1 MTKQEAAIKYI
12 TENYLEF
19 NRLRHDIVS
28 DKLQIRMEADLE
40 SSTTQGASVQRS
52 KAAVQN
58 GSELWR
64 EMTKHDI
71 NSIVCHCAQEYDA
84 NITSREVMTALQSD
98 LIPDVHPLREYINA
112 LPAWKPESGDWIDF
126 VASQVRVKNNDN
138 KVSGN
143 NNDNTDNLRPNQYPL
158 GAQGEENTQQP
169 KQLDSTTFQS
179 TPFAH
184 EAHRGPRCSQQHS
197 ERLGEAYKNDN
208 IDNFRGNQ
216 YPCRD
221 EDDLNQQLKQL
232 DSTTYSAR
240 NNTAS
245 GEGNNTTPDRP
256 RGLSERTSCCQT
268 TTLLDRPYGAER
280 PMNLTGEAD
289 LTVSEAH
296 DLTSNSSQRERSEA
310 ERLWRV
316 CFKKWFVAM
325 VASWMKDEVVN
336 HQVLVLIGK
345 QGIFKT
351 TWLEHLIPPHLRAY
365 ACKLA
370 NSNDLN
376 KDERLRI
383 AEFGLISL
391 DEIDS
396 MNNRELNQLKSVIT
410 ATDVNERAAYAYTKE
425 RRVRLASFCA
435 SGNRRDFLTD
445 ITGNRRWLPFE
456 VESIQNPF
464 YSILPYEQMY
474 AQAWALAQ
482 DPMFSYWFDLDE
494 IEVLE
499 EHNQHFRD
507 ESNEEQL
514 LPILFDVPAEGRGE
528 FMTTA
533 QISERLVS
541 YGNIKKPMALSRL
554 GMVLGGIG
562 YRAVTRKIN
571 NTRARGWIVYQ
582 RDTEEINSLK
592 RLLKDG

>member
-12 TENYLEF
+12 TENYLDF
-19 NRLRHDIVS
+19 NRLRHDLIS
-28 DKLQIRMEADLE
+28 DKLQLRMENSLE
-40 SSTTQGASVQRS
+40 DASL
-52 KAAVQN
+52 QN
-58 GSELWR
+58 APVGLQFRGLEYWR

-98 LIPDVHPLREYINA
+98 LIPDVHPLREYV
-112 LPAWKPESGDWIDF
+112 LSCGEWTEEQPDWIDF
-126 VASQVRVKNNDN
+126 VASQVRVKASPESDSLEDATLQDAA
-138 KVSGN
+138 K
-143 NNDNTDNLRPNQYPL
+143 PL
-158 GAQGEENTQQP
+158 QFRGEEN
-169 KQLDSTTFQS
+169 K
-179 TPFAH
+179 
-184 EAHRGPRCSQQHS
+184 
-197 ERLGEAYKNDN
+197 
-208 IDNFRGNQ
+208 
-216 YPCRD
+216 
-221 EDDLNQQLKQL
+221 
-232 DSTTYSAR
+232 
-240 NNTAS
+240 
-245 GEGNNTTPDRP
+245 
-256 RGLSERTSCCQT
+256 
-268 TTLLDRPYGAER
+268 
-280 PMNLTGEAD
+280 AD
-289 LTVSEAH
+289 
-296 DLTSNSSQRERSEA
+296 
-310 ERLWRV
+310 RLWRG

-370 NSNDLN
+370 NSNELN

-464 YSILPYEQMY
+464 YTLLPYERMY

-482 DPMFSYWFDLDE
+482 DPFFSYWFDLDE

-499 EHNQHFRD
+499 QHNQHFRD

-514 LPILFDVPAEGRGE
+514 LDVYFAVPADGASNTK
-528 FMTTA
+528 FLTTA
-533 QISERLVS
+533 EISERLIY
-541 YGNIKKPMALSRL
+541 YGNIKRPLSLSRL
-554 GMVLGGIG
+554 GVLLSQKGFLS
-562 YRAVTRKIN
+562 VRKGN
-571 NTRARGWIVYQ
+571 PQRRGWIVYE
-582 RDTEEINSLK
+582 RDNEEINAERRILSK
-592 RLLKDG
+592 T

>member
-1 MTKQEAAIKYI
+1 MTKQEAVIRYI
-12 TENYLEF
+12 QDNYLQF
-19 NRLRHDIVS
+19 NRLRHDVVS
-28 DKLQIRMEADLE
+28 DKLQVRTPSNSPETPSNSPFRGGGLTSGGGGGTE
-40 SSTTQGASVQRS
+40 H
-52 KAAVQN
+52 
-58 GSELWR
+58 WR
-64 EMTKHDI
+64 ELTKHDV

-98 LIPDVHPLREYINA
+98 LVPDVHPLREYINA
-112 LPAWKPESGDWIDF
+112 LPRYTPDQPDWIDF
-126 VASQVRVKNNDN
+126 VAQQVRVRE
-138 KVSGN
+138 S
-143 NNDNTDNLRPNQYPL
+143 
-158 GAQGEENTQQP
+158 
-169 KQLDSTTFQS
+169 
-179 TPFAH
+179 
-184 EAHRGPRCSQQHS
+184 
-197 ERLGEAYKNDN
+197 
-208 IDNFRGNQ
+208 
-216 YPCRD
+216 
-221 EDDLNQQLKQL
+221 
-232 DSTTYSAR
+232 SA
-240 NNTAS
+240 
-245 GEGNNTTPDRP
+245 DRP
-256 RGLSERTSCCQT
+256 KGLSERTACCQT
-268 TTLLDRPYGAER
+268 TMLLDRPYGAER
-280 PMNLTGEAD
+280 PTNLTGEAD
-289 LTVSEAH
+289 LTISEAH
-296 DLTSNSSQRERSEA
+296 GLTSNSSQRERSKA
-310 ERLWRV
+310 DRLWRT

-396 MNNRELNQLKSVIT
+396 MNNRELNQLKSIIT
-410 ATDVNERAAYAYTKE
+410 ASDVNERAAYAYTKE

-435 SGNRRDFLTD
+435 SGNRREFLTD

-464 YSILPYEQMY
+464 YTTLPYEYMY
-474 AQAWALAQ
+474 AQALWLINHELN
-482 DPMFSYWFDLDE
+482 YWFDLDE

-499 EHNQHFRD
+499 VHNQHFRD

-554 GMVLGGIG
+554 GVVLSSSG
-562 YRAVTRKIN
+562 YRSVQRQIGGH
-571 NTRARGWIVYQ
+571 RGRGWIVYQ
-582 RDTEEINSLK
+582 RDTEEIASIK
-592 RLLKDG
+592 RLLAK

>member
-12 TENYLEF
+12 TENYLDYS
-19 NRLRHDIVS
+19 RLRHDVIA
-28 DKLQIRMEADLE
+28 DKLQIRME
-40 SSTTQGASVQRS
+40 
-52 KAAVQN
+52 N
-58 GSELWR
+58 GWR

-71 NSIVCHCAQEYDA
+71 NSIVCHAAQEYDA

-98 LIPDVHPLREYINA
+98 LIPDVHPLREYV
-112 LPAWKPESGDWIDF
+112 LSCREWTEEQPDWIDW
-126 VASQVRVKNNDN
+126 VASQVHVVDAN
-138 KVSGN
+138 
-143 NNDNTDNLRPNQYPL
+143 
-158 GAQGEENTQQP
+158 
-169 KQLDSTTFQS
+169 
-179 TPFAH
+179 
-184 EAHRGPRCSQQHS
+184 
-197 ERLGEAYKNDN
+197 
-208 IDNFRGNQ
+208 
-216 YPCRD
+216 
-221 EDDLNQQLKQL
+221 
-232 DSTTYSAR
+232 
-240 NNTAS
+240 
-245 GEGNNTTPDRP
+245 
-256 RGLSERTSCCQT
+256 
-268 TTLLDRPYGAER
+268 
-280 PMNLTGEAD
+280 AD
-289 LTVSEAH
+289 
-296 DLTSNSSQRERSEA
+296 
-310 ERLWRV
+310 RLWRG

-376 KDERLRI
+376 KNERLRI

-464 YSILPYEQMY
+464 YAIMPYEQMY
-474 AQAWALAQ
+474 AQAWTLAQ
-482 DPMFSYWFDLDE
+482 DPLFSYWFDLDE

-533 QISERLVS
+533 QISERLVT

-554 GMVLGGIG
+554 GMVLGAAGYQSTRPKIG
-562 YRAVTRKIN
+562 GRLI
-571 NTRARGWIVYQ
+571 RGWLVYQ
-582 RDTEEINSLK
+582 RDTDEIASLK
-592 RLLKDG
+592 RLLKE

>member
-1 MTKQEAAIKYI
+1 MNKQEAAIKYI
-12 TENYLEF
+12 TENYLDY
-19 NRLRHDIVS
+19 NRLRHDVIA
-28 DKLQIRMEADLE
+28 DKMQVRDE
-40 SSTTQGASVQRS
+40 TG
-52 KAAVQN
+52 
-58 GSELWR
+58 WR

-71 NSIVCHCAQEYDA
+71 NSIVCHAAQEYDA

-98 LIPDVHPLREYINA
+98 LIPDVHPLREYV
-112 LPAWKPESGDWIDF
+112 LSCGEWTEEQPDWIDW
-126 VASQVRVKNNDN
+126 VAQQVTVK
-138 KVSGN
+138 
-143 NNDNTDNLRPNQYPL
+143 PL
-158 GAQGEENTQQP
+158 G
-169 KQLDSTTFQS
+169 D
-179 TPFAH
+179 
-184 EAHRGPRCSQQHS
+184 EAKGD
-197 ERLGEAYKNDN
+197 K
-208 IDNFRGNQ
+208 
-216 YPCRD
+216 
-221 EDDLNQQLKQL
+221 
-232 DSTTYSAR
+232 AR
-240 NNTAS
+240 
-245 GEGNNTTPDRP
+245 GEG
-256 RGLSERTSCCQT
+256 
-268 TTLLDRPYGAER
+268 
-280 PMNLTGEAD
+280 
-289 LTVSEAH
+289 
-296 DLTSNSSQRERSEA
+296 
-310 ERLWRV
+310 LWRG

-325 VASWMKDEVVN
+325 VASWMRDEVVN
-336 HQVLVLIGK
+336 HQVLVLIGR
-345 QGIFKT
+345 QGIYKT

-456 VESIQNPF
+456 VEEIQNPF
-464 YSILPYEQMY
+464 FTTLPYERMY

-482 DPMFSYWFDLDE
+482 DPLFSYWFDLDE

-533 QISERLVS
+533 QISERLVT

-554 GMVLGGIG
+554 GMVLGAAGYQSTRPKIG
-562 YRAVTRKIN
+562 GRLI
-571 NTRARGWIVYQ
+571 RGWIVYQ
-582 RDTEEINSLK
+582 RDTDEIASLK
-592 RLLKDG
+592 RLLKE

>member
-1 MTKQEAAIKYI
+1 MNKQECAIKYV
-12 TENYLEF
+12 EDNYLQF
-19 NRLRHDIVS
+19 NRLRHDIIA
-28 DKLQIRMEADLE
+28 DKLQVRCAHPIGDRLEAKGE
-40 SSTTQGASVQRS
+40 RQEQ
-52 KAAVQN
+52 
-58 GSELWR
+58 WR

-71 NSIVCHCAQEYDA
+71 NSIVCHAAQEYDA

-98 LIPDVHPLREYINA
+98 LIPDVHPLREYV
-112 LPAWKPESGDWIDF
+112 LSCGEWTEEQPDWIDF
-126 VASQVRVKNNDN
+126 VASQVKVKT
-138 KVSGN
+138 SPEG
-143 NNDNTDNLRPNQYPL
+143 
-158 GAQGEENTQQP
+158 
-169 KQLDSTTFQS
+169 DS
-179 TPFAH
+179 
-184 EAHRGPRCSQQHS
+184 
-197 ERLGEAYKNDN
+197 L
-208 IDNFRGNQ
+208 
-216 YPCRD
+216 
-221 EDDLNQQLKQL
+221 ED
-232 DSTTYSAR
+232 A
-240 NNTAS
+240 AS
-245 GEGNNTTPDRP
+245 GYSLEFRDEGNNATPSYTTLHNTTP
-256 RGLSERTSCCQT
+256 
-268 TTLLDRPYGAER
+268 
-280 PMNLTGEAD
+280 NAD
-289 LTVSEAH
+289 
-296 DLTSNSSQRERSEA
+296 
-310 ERLWRV
+310 RLWRG

-464 YSILPYEQMY
+464 TTILPYERMY

-482 DPMFSYWFDLDE
+482 DPLFSYWFDLEE

-499 EHNQHFRD
+499 QHNQYFRD

-533 QISERLVS
+533 QISERLVT

-554 GMVLGGIG
+554 GMVLGKAGF
-562 YRAVTRKIN
+562 RAVTRN
-571 NTRARGWIVYQ
+571 AGSGRARGWIVYQ
-582 RDTEEINSLK
+582 RDNNEINALR
-592 RLLKDG
+592 RLLKDDTSQHDTAIY

>member
-1 MTKQEAAIKYI
+1 MNKQECAIKYV
-12 TENYLEF
+12 EDNYLQF
-19 NRLRHDIVS
+19 NRLRHDIIA
-28 DKLQIRMEADLE
+28 DKLQVRCAHPIGDRLEAKGE
-40 SSTTQGASVQRS
+40 RQEQ
-52 KAAVQN
+52 
-58 GSELWR
+58 WR

-71 NSIVCHCAQEYDA
+71 NSIVCHAAQEYDA

-98 LIPDVHPLREYINA
+98 LIPDVHPLREYV
-112 LPAWKPESGDWIDF
+112 LSCGEWTEEQPDWIDW
-126 VASQVRVKNNDN
+126 VASQVRVK
-138 KVSGN
+138 
-143 NNDNTDNLRPNQYPL
+143 PL
-158 GAQGEENTQQP
+158 G
-169 KQLDSTTFQS
+169 D
-179 TPFAH
+179 
-184 EAHRGPRCSQQHS
+184 EAKGDKARG
-197 ERLGEAYKNDN
+197 
-208 IDNFRGNQ
+208 
-216 YPCRD
+216 
-221 EDDLNQQLKQL
+221 
-232 DSTTYSAR
+232 
-240 NNTAS
+240 
-245 GEGNNTTPDRP
+245 
-256 RGLSERTSCCQT
+256 
-268 TTLLDRPYGAER
+268 
-280 PMNLTGEAD
+280 
-289 LTVSEAH
+289 
-296 DLTSNSSQRERSEA
+296 
-310 ERLWRV
+310 ERLWRG

-456 VESIQNPF
+456 VESIQSPF
-464 YSILPYEQMY
+464 TTILPYERMY

-482 DPMFSYWFDLDE
+482 DPFFSYWFDLDE

-499 EHNQHFRD
+499 QHNQHFRD

-514 LPILFDVPAEGRGE
+514 LAILFDIPAEGRGE

-533 QISERLVS
+533 QISERLVT
-541 YGNIKKPMALSRL
+541 YGNIKQPMALCRL
-554 GMVLGGIG
+554 GMVLGKAGF
-562 YRAVTRKIN
+562 RAVTRN
-571 NTRARGWIVYQ
+571 AGSGRARGWIVYQ
-582 RDTEEINSLK
+582 RDSDEIKSLR
-592 RLLKDG
+592 RLLKDETSQLDTAIY

>member
-1 MTKQEAAIKYI
+1 
-12 TENYLEF
+12 
-19 NRLRHDIVS
+19 
-28 DKLQIRMEADLE
+28 
-40 SSTTQGASVQRS
+40 
-52 KAAVQN
+52 
-58 GSELWR
+58 
-64 EMTKHDI
+64 MTKHDI
-71 NSIVCHCAQEYDA
+71 NSIVCHAAQEYDA

-98 LIPDVHPLREYINA
+98 LIPDVHPLREYV
-112 LPAWKPESGDWIDF
+112 LSCGEWTEEQPDWIDW
-126 VASQVRVKNNDN
+126 VASQVRTADN
-138 KVSGN
+138 AGSGG
-143 NNDNTDNLRPNQYPL
+143 Q
-158 GAQGEENTQQP
+158 E
-169 KQLDSTTFQS
+169 
-179 TPFAH
+179 
-184 EAHRGPRCSQQHS
+184 
-197 ERLGEAYKNDN
+197 
-208 IDNFRGNQ
+208 FRGSGVTSEQ
-216 YPCRD
+216 AQSAS
-221 EDDLNQQLKQL
+221 EHLNSKASELPNI
-232 DSTTYSAR
+232 SSA
-240 NNTAS
+240 
-245 GEGNNTTPDRP
+245 D
-256 RGLSERTSCCQT
+256 
-268 TTLLDRPYGAER
+268 
-280 PMNLTGEAD
+280 
-289 LTVSEAH
+289 
-296 DLTSNSSQRERSEA
+296 
-310 ERLWRV
+310 RLWRG

-351 TWLEHLIPPHLRAY
+351 TWLKHLIPPHLRAY

-464 YSILPYEQMY
+464 YTILPYERMY

-482 DPMFSYWFDLDE
+482 DPLFSYWFDLDE

-499 EHNQHFRD
+499 QHNQHFRD

-533 QISERLVS
+533 QISERLVT
-541 YGNIKKPMALSRL
+541 YGNIKKPMALGRL
-554 GMVLGGIG
+554 GVLMSSMG
-562 YRAVTRKIN
+562 YRSVQRQIGC
-571 NTRARGWIVYQ
+571 RRGRGWIVYQ
-582 RDTEEINSLK
+582 RDTDEIASMR
-592 RLLKDG
+592 RLLIH

>member
-1 MTKQEAAIKYI
+1 MNKQECAIKYV
-12 TENYLEF
+12 EDNYLQF
-19 NRLRHDIVS
+19 NRLRHDIIA
-28 DKLQIRMEADLE
+28 DKLQIRMADSLE
-40 SSTTQGASVQRS
+40 D
-52 KAAVQN
+52 AALS
-58 GSELWR
+58 GYSLEFKGGEYWR

-112 LPAWKPESGDWIDF
+112 LPRYTPDQPDWIDW
-126 VASQVRVKNNDN
+126 VASRVRVKTSPESD
-138 KVSGN
+138 SLE
-143 NNDNTDNLRPNQYPL
+143 DATLQDAAEPL
-158 GAQGEENTQQP
+158 Q
-169 KQLDSTTFQS
+169 
-179 TPFAH
+179 
-184 EAHRGPRCSQQHS
+184 
-197 ERLGEAYKNDN
+197 
-208 IDNFRGNQ
+208 FRGKEN
-216 YPCRD
+216 
-221 EDDLNQQLKQL
+221 K
-232 DSTTYSAR
+232 
-240 NNTAS
+240 
-245 GEGNNTTPDRP
+245 
-256 RGLSERTSCCQT
+256 
-268 TTLLDRPYGAER
+268 
-280 PMNLTGEAD
+280 AD
-289 LTVSEAH
+289 A
-296 DLTSNSSQRERSEA
+296 
-310 ERLWRV
+310 LWRA

-345 QGIFKT
+345 QGIYKT
-351 TWLEHLIPPHLRAY
+351 TWLEHLIPPHLRVY

-370 NSNDLN
+370 NSSDLN

-396 MNNRELNQLKSVIT
+396 MNSRELNQLKSIIT

-464 YSILPYEQMY
+464 TTILPYERMY

-482 DPMFSYWFDLDE
+482 DPLFSYWFDLEE

-499 EHNQHFRD
+499 QHNQYFRD

-533 QISERLVS
+533 QISERLVT

-554 GMVLGGIG
+554 GMVLGAAG
-562 YRAVTRKIN
+562 YRSTRPKIGG
-571 NTRARGWIVYQ
+571 RLIRGWLVYQ
-582 RDTEEINSLK
+582 RDTDEVASLR
-592 RLLKDG
+592 RLLKE

>member
-12 TENYLEF
+12 TENYLDY
-19 NRLRHDIVS
+19 NTLRHDIVS
-28 DKLQIRMEADLE
+28 DKLQVRLLGDEAKGKRQE
-40 SSTTQGASVQRS
+40 YW
-52 KAAVQN
+52 K
-58 GSELWR
+58 ELS
-64 EMTKHDI
+64 KHDI

-98 LIPDVHPLREYINA
+98 LIPDVHPLREYV
-112 LPAWKPESGDWIDF
+112 LSCGEWTEDQPDWIDW
-126 VASQVRVKNNDN
+126 VAQQVTVK
-138 KVSGN
+138 
-143 NNDNTDNLRPNQYPL
+143 PL
-158 GAQGEENTQQP
+158 G
-169 KQLDSTTFQS
+169 D
-179 TPFAH
+179 
-184 EAHRGPRCSQQHS
+184 EAKGD
-197 ERLGEAYKNDN
+197 K
-208 IDNFRGNQ
+208 
-216 YPCRD
+216 
-221 EDDLNQQLKQL
+221 
-232 DSTTYSAR
+232 AR
-240 NNTAS
+240 
-245 GEGNNTTPDRP
+245 GEG
-256 RGLSERTSCCQT
+256 
-268 TTLLDRPYGAER
+268 
-280 PMNLTGEAD
+280 
-289 LTVSEAH
+289 
-296 DLTSNSSQRERSEA
+296 
-310 ERLWRV
+310 LWRG

-370 NSNDLN
+370 NGGDLN

-464 YSILPYEQMY
+464 YTTLPYELIY

-482 DPMFSYWFDLDE
+482 DPLFSYWFDLDE

-499 EHNQHFRD
+499 QHNQHFRD

-514 LPILFDVPAEGRGE
+514 LPILFDVPAEGKGE

-533 QISERLVS
+533 QISERLVT

-554 GMVLGGIG
+554 GMVLANGG
-562 YRAVTRKIN
+562 YRAVTRKAGSG
-571 NTRARGWIVYQ
+571 RARGWIVYQ
-582 RDTEEINSLK
+582 RDNDEIMSLK
-592 RLLKDG
+592 RLLKD

>member
-12 TENYLEF
+12 TENYLDYR
-19 NRLRHDIVS
+19 RLRHDIVA
-28 DKLQIRMEADLE
+28 DKLQIRMAKPTPAPSLKGGELSSQRMSFPLGEDLGEA
-40 SSTTQGASVQRS
+40 V
-52 KAAVQN
+52 
-58 GSELWR
+58 WR

-112 LPAWKPESGDWIDF
+112 LPRYTPDQPDWIDF
-126 VASQVRVKNNDN
+126 VAQQVRVRE
-138 KVSGN
+138 S
-143 NNDNTDNLRPNQYPL
+143 
-158 GAQGEENTQQP
+158 
-169 KQLDSTTFQS
+169 
-179 TPFAH
+179 
-184 EAHRGPRCSQQHS
+184 
-197 ERLGEAYKNDN
+197 
-208 IDNFRGNQ
+208 
-216 YPCRD
+216 
-221 EDDLNQQLKQL
+221 
-232 DSTTYSAR
+232 SA
-240 NNTAS
+240 
-245 GEGNNTTPDRP
+245 DRP
-256 RGLSERTSCCQT
+256 KGLSERTACCQT
-268 TTLLDRPYGAER
+268 TMLLDRPYGADR
-280 PMNLTGEAD
+280 PTNLTSEAD

-296 DLTSNSSQRERSEA
+296 GLASNSSQSERSEA
-310 ERLWRV
+310 DRLWRV

-345 QGIFKT
+345 QGIYKT

-370 NSNDLN
+370 NSNELN

-464 YSILPYEQMY
+464 YTTLPYERIY

-482 DPMFSYWFDLDE
+482 DPTFSYWFELDE

-499 EHNQHFRD
+499 AHNQHFRD

-514 LPILFDVPAEGRGE
+514 LPILFDVPAEGKGE

-533 QISERLVS
+533 QISERLVT

-554 GMVLGGIG
+554 GMVLANGG
-562 YRAVTRKIN
+562 YRAVTRKAGSG
-571 NTRARGWIVYQ
+571 RARGWIVYQ
-582 RDTEEINSLK
+582 RDNDEIMSLK
-592 RLLKDG
+592 RLLKD

>member
-1 MTKQEAAIKYI
+1 MNKQECAIKYV
-12 TENYLEF
+12 EDNYLQF
-19 NRLRHDIVS
+19 NRLRHDIIA
-28 DKLQIRMEADLE
+28 DKLQVRCAHPIGDRLRAPHDTSVAGDPAEAKGE
-40 SSTTQGASVQRS
+40 RQEQ
-52 KAAVQN
+52 
-58 GSELWR
+58 WR

-71 NSIVCHCAQEYDA
+71 NSIVCHAAQEYDA

-98 LIPDVHPLREYINA
+98 LIPDVHPLREYILS
-112 LPAWKPESGDWIDF
+112 LPPFTPDHPDWIDF
-126 VASQVRVKNNDN
+126 VASQVRVRT
-138 KVSGN
+138 N
-143 NNDNTDNLRPNQYPL
+143 NNEDTLI
-158 GAQGEENTQQP
+158 QQP
-169 KQLDSTTFQS
+169 KQQIT
-179 TPFAH
+179 
-184 EAHRGPRCSQQHS
+184 
-197 ERLGEAYKNDN
+197 NN
-208 IDNFRGNQ
+208 I
-216 YPCRD
+216 P
-221 EDDLNQQLKQL
+221 L
-232 DSTTYSAR
+232 A
-240 NNTAS
+240 NTAS
-245 GEGNNTTPDRP
+245 GEGNNSIPSATEP
-256 RGLSERTSCCQT
+256 SE
-268 TTLLDRPYGAER
+268 P
-280 PMNLTGEAD
+280 
-289 LTVSEAH
+289 
-296 DLTSNSSQRERSEA
+296 LTSGSNA
-310 ERLWRV
+310 NAFWRA

-345 QGIFKT
+345 QGIYKT

-370 NSNDLN
+370 NSSDLN

-396 MNNRELNQLKSVIT
+396 MNSRELNQLKSIIT

-456 VESIQNPF
+456 VESIQSPF
-464 YSILPYEQMY
+464 TTILPYERMY

-482 DPMFSYWFDLDE
+482 DPLFSYWFDLDE
-494 IEVLE
+494 IEVME
-499 EHNQHFRD
+499 QHNQYFRD

-533 QISERLVS
+533 QISARLVT

-554 GMVLGGIG
+554 GMVLGIAGF
-562 YRAVTRKIN
+562 RAVTRN
-571 NTRARGWIVYQ
+571 AGSGRARGWIVYQ
-582 RDTEEINSLK
+582 RDNNEIDTLR
-592 RLLKDG
+592 RLLKDETSQLDTAIY

>member
-1 MTKQEAAIKYI
+1 MTKQECAIKYI
-12 TENYLEF
+12 TENYLDY
-19 NRLRHDIVS
+19 NRLRHDVIA
-28 DKLQIRMEADLE
+28 DKMQVRDE
-40 SSTTQGASVQRS
+40 TG
-52 KAAVQN
+52 
-58 GSELWR
+58 WR

-71 NSIVCHCAQEYDA
+71 NSIVCHAAQEYDA

-98 LIPDVHPLREYINA
+98 LIPDVHPLREYV
-112 LPAWKPESGDWIDF
+112 LSCGEWKAEQPDWIDL
-126 VASQVRVKNNDN
+126 VASQVRVRE
-138 KVSGN
+138 SA
-143 NNDNTDNLRPNQYPL
+143 TDRC
-158 GAQGEENTQQP
+158 
-169 KQLDSTTFQS
+169 
-179 TPFAH
+179 
-184 EAHRGPRCSQQHS
+184 EAPVDRHFVAVDGR
-197 ERLGEAYKNDN
+197 
-208 IDNFRGNQ
+208 
-216 YPCRD
+216 
-221 EDDLNQQLKQL
+221 
-232 DSTTYSAR
+232 SAAPVVFH
-240 NNTAS
+240 NESTAS
-245 GEGNNTTPDRP
+245 NA
-256 RGLSERTSCCQT
+256 SELQCSASETN
-268 TTLLDRPYGAER
+268 Y
-280 PMNLTGEAD
+280 
-289 LTVSEAH
+289 SEATH
-296 DLTSNSSQRERSEA
+296 SSQSERSEA
-310 ERLWRV
+310 DRLWRV

-325 VASWMKDEVVN
+325 VASWMRDEVVN
-336 HQVLVLIGK
+336 HQVLVLIGR
-345 QGIFKT
+345 QGIYKT

-464 YSILPYEQMY
+464 FTTLPYERMY

-482 DPMFSYWFDLDE
+482 DPLFSYGFDLDE

-514 LPILFDVPAEGRGE
+514 LPILFDVPAEGKGE

-533 QISERLVS
+533 QISERLVT
-541 YGNIKKPMALSRL
+541 YGNIKKPMALGRL
-554 GMVLGGIG
+554 GVLMGSMG
-562 YRAVTRKIN
+562 YRSVTRGN
-571 NTRARGWIVYQ
+571 RQARLRGWIVYQ
-582 RDTEEINSLK
+582 RDTEEIAANK
-592 RLLKDG
+592 KLLAKECVTV

>member
-12 TENYLEF
+12 TENYLDY
-19 NRLRHDIVS
+19 NRLRHDVIA
-28 DKLQIRMEADLE
+28 DKMQVRDE
-40 SSTTQGASVQRS
+40 TG
-52 KAAVQN
+52 
-58 GSELWR
+58 WR

-71 NSIVCHCAQEYDA
+71 NSIVCHAAQEYDA

-98 LIPDVHPLREYINA
+98 LIPDVHPLREYV
-112 LPAWKPESGDWIDF
+112 LSCHEWKEEQPDWIDL
-126 VASQVRVKNNDN
+126 VARQVRVADA
-138 KVSGN
+138 S
-143 NNDNTDNLRPNQYPL
+143 DIDRTR
-158 GAQGEENTQQP
+158 GAVDRAE
-169 KQLDSTTFQS
+169 
-179 TPFAH
+179 
-184 EAHRGPRCSQQHS
+184 
-197 ERLGEAYKNDN
+197 
-208 IDNFRGNQ
+208 
-216 YPCRD
+216 PCRSAAP
-221 EDDLNQQLKQL
+221 EDRPTGCSVLRE
-232 DSTTYSAR
+232 S
-240 NNTAS
+240 TAS
-245 GEGNNTTPDRP
+245 IT
-256 RGLSERTSCCQT
+256 SELQCSASETN
-268 TTLLDRPYGAER
+268 Y
-280 PMNLTGEAD
+280 
-289 LTVSEAH
+289 SEATH
-296 DLTSNSSQRERSEA
+296 SSQSERSEA
-310 ERLWRV
+310 DRLWRV

-456 VESIQNPF
+456 VEEIQNPF
-464 YSILPYEQMY
+464 YTLLPYEQLY

-482 DPMFSYWFDLDE
+482 DPLFSYWFDLDE

-533 QISERLVS
+533 QISERLVT
-541 YGNIKKPMALSRL
+541 YGNIKKPMALGRL
-554 GMVLGGIG
+554 GVLMGSMG
-562 YRAVTRKIN
+562 YRSVTRGN
-571 NTRARGWIVYQ
+571 RQARLRGWIVYQ
-582 RDTEEINSLK
+582 RDTEEIAANK
-592 RLLKDG
+592 KLLAKECVTV

>member
-1 MTKQEAAIKYI
+1 MTKQEAAIQYI
-12 TENYLEF
+12 TENYLEY
-19 NRLRHDIVS
+19 NRLRRDVIA
-28 DKLQIRMEADLE
+28 DKLQVRVAHSLSAPHNATSVIGDPAED
-40 SSTTQGASVQRS
+40 ASL
-52 KAAVQN
+52 QN
-58 GSELWR
+58 APEGLQFRGSELWR
-64 EMTKHDI
+64 EMTKQDI

-98 LIPDVHPLREYINA
+98 LIPNVHPLREYVLSCREWTA
-112 LPAWKPESGDWIDF
+112 EQPDWIDF
-126 VASQVRVKNNDN
+126 VAQQVR
-138 KVSGN
+138 
-143 NNDNTDNLRPNQYPL
+143 TLPNP
-158 GAQGEENTQQP
+158 
-169 KQLDSTTFQS
+169 
-179 TPFAH
+179 PFKGGDKGLPH
-184 EAHRGPRCSQQHS
+184 EG
-197 ERLGEAYKNDN
+197 GD
-208 IDNFRGNQ
+208 
-216 YPCRD
+216 
-221 EDDLNQQLKQL
+221 
-232 DSTTYSAR
+232 
-240 NNTAS
+240 
-245 GEGNNTTPDRP
+245 GEG
-256 RGLSERTSCCQT
+256 L
-268 TTLLDRPYGAER
+268 
-280 PMNLTGEAD
+280 
-289 LTVSEAH
+289 
-296 DLTSNSSQRERSEA
+296 
-310 ERLWRV
+310 LWRK

-336 HQVLVLIGK
+336 HQVLVLIGR
-345 QGIFKT
+345 QGIYKT

-456 VESIQNPF
+456 VEEIQNPF
-464 YSILPYEQMY
+464 YTTLPYEQMY

-482 DPMFSYWFDLDE
+482 DPLFSYWFDLDE

-499 EHNQHFRD
+499 AHNQHFRD

-533 QISERLVS
+533 QISERLVT
-541 YGNIKKPMALSRL
+541 YGNIKKPMAIGRL
-554 GMVLGGIG
+554 GVLLGQRGYRSVQRQLGGH
-562 YRAVTRKIN
+562 
-571 NTRARGWIVYQ
+571 RARGWIVYQ
-582 RDTEEINSLK
+582 RDTNEIDSMK
-592 RLLKDG
+592 RLLAK

>member
-12 TENYLEF
+12 TENYLDF

-28 DKLQIRMEADLE
+28 DKLQIRVADSLE
-40 SSTTQGASVQRS
+40 DASLQDAPKGLQFRG
-52 KAAVQN
+52 K
-58 GSELWR
+58 EMWR

-98 LIPDVHPLREYINA
+98 LIPDVHPLREYV
-112 LPAWKPESGDWIDF
+112 LSCREWTEEQPDWIDW
-126 VASQVRVKNNDN
+126 VAQQVTVK
-138 KVSGN
+138 
-143 NNDNTDNLRPNQYPL
+143 PL
-158 GAQGEENTQQP
+158 G
-169 KQLDSTTFQS
+169 D
-179 TPFAH
+179 
-184 EAHRGPRCSQQHS
+184 EAKGDKTR
-197 ERLGEAYKNDN
+197 
-208 IDNFRGNQ
+208 
-216 YPCRD
+216 
-221 EDDLNQQLKQL
+221 
-232 DSTTYSAR
+232 
-240 NNTAS
+240 
-245 GEGNNTTPDRP
+245 GEG
-256 RGLSERTSCCQT
+256 
-268 TTLLDRPYGAER
+268 
-280 PMNLTGEAD
+280 
-289 LTVSEAH
+289 
-296 DLTSNSSQRERSEA
+296 
-310 ERLWRV
+310 LWRG

-456 VESIQNPF
+456 VEEIQNPF
-464 YSILPYEQMY
+464 FTTLPYEQMY

-482 DPMFSYWFDLDE
+482 DPLFSYWFDLDE

-499 EHNQHFRD
+499 EHNQQFRD

-533 QISERLVS
+533 QISERLVT

-554 GMVLGGIG
+554 GMVLGTAGFK
-562 YRAVTRKIN
+562 ATKRKIGN
-571 NTRARGWIVYQ
+571 IQTRGWIVYQ
-582 RDTEEINSLK
+582 RDTDEISALK
-592 RLLKDG
+592 RILKD

>member
-1 MTKQEAAIKYI
+1 MTKQEAVIKYI
-12 TENYLEF
+12 EDNYLQF

-28 DKLQIRMEADLE
+28 DKLQIRMESDL
-40 SSTTQGASVQRS
+40 TT
-52 KAAVQN
+52 
-58 GSELWR
+58 LPHTTLPLHHPTPCYWR

-71 NSIVCHCAQEYDA
+71 NSIVCHCAQEYDV

-98 LIPDVHPLREYINA
+98 LIPDVHPLREYIHS
-112 LPAWKPESGDWIDF
+112 LKPYTPDQPDWIDM
-126 VASQVRVKNNDN
+126 VASQIRIK
-138 KVSGN
+138 SAPESATG
-143 NNDNTDNLRPNQYPL
+143 RP
-158 GAQGEENTQQP
+158 
-169 KQLDSTTFQS
+169 K
-179 TPFAH
+179 
-184 EAHRGPRCSQQHS
+184 
-197 ERLGEAYKNDN
+197 
-208 IDNFRGNQ
+208 
-216 YPCRD
+216 
-221 EDDLNQQLKQL
+221 
-232 DSTTYSAR
+232 
-240 NNTAS
+240 
-245 GEGNNTTPDRP
+245 
-256 RGLSERTSCCQT
+256 GLSERTSCCQT
-268 TTLLDRPYGAER
+268 TTLLDRPYGADR

-289 LTVSEAH
+289 LTVSEANG
-296 DLTSNSSQRERSEA
+296 LASNSSQSERSKA
-310 ERLWRV
+310 DRLWRT

-325 VASWMKDEVVN
+325 VASWMRDEVVN

-370 NSNDLN
+370 NSNELN
-376 KDERLRI
+376 KDERMRI

-396 MNNRELNQLKSVIT
+396 MNNRELNQLKSIIT

-464 YSILPYEQMY
+464 TTILPYERMY

-482 DPMFSYWFDLDE
+482 DPFFSYWFDLDE

-499 EHNQHFRD
+499 QHNQHFRD

-514 LPILFDVPAEGRGE
+514 LDVYFAVPAREATNTK
-528 FMTTA
+528 FLTTA
-533 QISERLVS
+533 EISERLIY
-541 YGNIKKPMALSRL
+541 YGNIKRPLSLSRL
-554 GMVLGGIG
+554 GVLLSQKGFLSI
-562 YRAVTRKIN
+562 RKGSPQ
-571 NTRARGWIVYQ
+571 RRGWIVYE
-582 RDTEEINSLK
+582 RDNEEVNAERRILSK
-592 RLLKDG
+592 T

>member
-12 TENYLEF
+12 TENYLEYR
-19 NRLRHDIVS
+19 RLRHDVVA
-28 DKLQIRMEADLE
+28 DKLQVRCAKPTPTPSLKGGELSSQRMSFPLGEDLGEA
-40 SSTTQGASVQRS
+40 V
-52 KAAVQN
+52 
-58 GSELWR
+58 WR

-112 LPAWKPESGDWIDF
+112 LPRYTPDQPDWIDF
-126 VASQVRVKNNDN
+126 VAQQVRVRE
-138 KVSGN
+138 SA
-143 NNDNTDNLRPNQYPL
+143 TDRC
-158 GAQGEENTQQP
+158 
-169 KQLDSTTFQS
+169 
-179 TPFAH
+179 
-184 EAHRGPRCSQQHS
+184 EAPVDRHFVAVDGR
-197 ERLGEAYKNDN
+197 
-208 IDNFRGNQ
+208 
-216 YPCRD
+216 
-221 EDDLNQQLKQL
+221 
-232 DSTTYSAR
+232 SAAPVVFH
-240 NNTAS
+240 NESTAS
-245 GEGNNTTPDRP
+245 NA
-256 RGLSERTSCCQT
+256 SELQCSASETN
-268 TTLLDRPYGAER
+268 Y
-280 PMNLTGEAD
+280 
-289 LTVSEAH
+289 SEA
-296 DLTSNSSQRERSEA
+296 NYSSQSERSEA
-310 ERLWRV
+310 DRLWRV

-456 VESIQNPF
+456 VESILNPF
-464 YSILPYEQMY
+464 HTILPYEQLY

-482 DPMFSYWFDLDE
+482 DPLFSYWFDLDE

-499 EHNQHFRD
+499 QHNQHFRD

-514 LPILFDVPAEGRGE
+514 LPILFDVPADGRGE

-533 QISERLVS
+533 QISERLVT
-541 YGNIKKPMALSRL
+541 YGNIKKPMALGRL
-554 GMVLGGIG
+554 GVLMGSMG
-562 YRAVTRKIN
+562 YRSVTRGN
-571 NTRARGWIVYQ
+571 RQARLRGWIVYQ
-582 RDTEEINSLK
+582 RDTEEIAANK
-592 RLLKDG
+592 KLLAKECVTV

>member
-12 TENYLEF
+12 TENYLDYS
-19 NRLRHDIVS
+19 RLRHDVIA
-28 DKLQIRMEADLE
+28 DKLQVRME
-40 SSTTQGASVQRS
+40 
-52 KAAVQN
+52 N
-58 GSELWR
+58 GWR

-71 NSIVCHCAQEYDA
+71 NSIVCHAAQEYDA

-98 LIPDVHPLREYINA
+98 LIPDVHPLREYV
-112 LPAWKPESGDWIDF
+112 LSCREWTEEQPDWIDW
-126 VASQVRVKNNDN
+126 VASQVHIVDAN
-138 KVSGN
+138 
-143 NNDNTDNLRPNQYPL
+143 
-158 GAQGEENTQQP
+158 
-169 KQLDSTTFQS
+169 
-179 TPFAH
+179 
-184 EAHRGPRCSQQHS
+184 
-197 ERLGEAYKNDN
+197 
-208 IDNFRGNQ
+208 
-216 YPCRD
+216 
-221 EDDLNQQLKQL
+221 
-232 DSTTYSAR
+232 
-240 NNTAS
+240 
-245 GEGNNTTPDRP
+245 
-256 RGLSERTSCCQT
+256 
-268 TTLLDRPYGAER
+268 
-280 PMNLTGEAD
+280 AD
-289 LTVSEAH
+289 
-296 DLTSNSSQRERSEA
+296 
-310 ERLWRV
+310 RLWRG

-464 YSILPYEQMY
+464 YTILPYERMY

-482 DPMFSYWFDLDE
+482 DPLFSYWFDLDE

-499 EHNQHFRD
+499 QHNQHFRD

-514 LPILFDVPAEGRGE
+514 LDVYFAVPAEGASNTK
-528 FMTTA
+528 FLTTA
-533 QISERLVS
+533 EISERLIY
-541 YGNIKKPMALSRL
+541 YGNIKRPLSLSRL
-554 GMVLGGIG
+554 GVLLSQKGFLSI
-562 YRAVTRKIN
+562 RKGSPQ
-571 NTRARGWIVYQ
+571 RRGWIVYE
-582 RDTEEINSLK
+582 RDNEEINTERRILSK
-592 RLLKDG
+592 T